1 MIIITNKFNE
11 KIKALRKKLQISLS
25 ELARTLK
32 VDRRMVSK
40 WELGINIPELT
51 NLLKL
56 SKYFNVSINE
66 LIDNEIELT
75 IEYEKYTKYER
86 RNQ

>member
-11 KIKALRKKLQISLS
+11 KIKALRKKQQISLS